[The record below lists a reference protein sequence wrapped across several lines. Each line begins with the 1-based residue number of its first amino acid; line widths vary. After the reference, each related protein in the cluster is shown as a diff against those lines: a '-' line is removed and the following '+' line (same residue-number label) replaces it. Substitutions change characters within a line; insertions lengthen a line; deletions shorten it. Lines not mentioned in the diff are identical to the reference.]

1 MLTYYDVNRAEE
13 ALYFE
18 KIRSSALE
26 DQLRKVKSEVEMKEI
41 NSYINQIISLKRL
54 EIKRQKDLQ
63 ALKKEKEAVE
73 LMKHHAVK
81 MQEKVEREK
90 VSNTNFFFLVMAAA
104 VIFMTAAVVCSIYLT
119 QQLNIAKDQKAEVT
133 QVKAA
138 KVEEP
143 AKRKVKQTRRR
154 RESVFEMGKPASSTL
169 TVLSTNPRAR

>member
-1 MLTYYDVNRAEE
+1 MLTYYEVNRASSE
-13 ALYFE
+13 LDFE

-90 VSNTNFFFLVMAAA
+90 ASNTNFFLLV
-104 VIFMTAAVVCSIYLT
+104 MTAAVVCSIYLT
-119 QQLNIAKDQKAEVT
+119 QQLNIEKDQKTEVT
-133 QVKAA
+133 QVKAE
-138 KVEEP
+138 KVEDP
-143 AKRKVKQTRRR
+143 VKRKVKQTRRR
-154 RESVFEMGKPASSTL
+154 RESVFEMGKPASRTIP
-169 TVLSTNPRAR
+169 VLSTNPRAR

>member
-1 MLTYYDVNRAEE
+1 MLTYYEVNRASSE
-13 ALYFE
+13 LDFE

-63 ALKKEKEAVE
+63 ALKKEKDAVK

-90 VSNTNFFFLVMAAA
+90 ARNVNFFLF
-104 VIFMTAAVVCSIYLT
+104 IMTAAFVCFIYFK
-119 QQLNIAKDQKAEVT
+119 QQLSVIKDQKAEVT

-154 RESVFEMGKPASSTL
+154 RESVFEMGKPTSSTL